1 MRTDLDLKSVKSRA
15 DLKSCPYLETTARES
30 STRHAI
36 FQGFWKLRPR
46 RRKSIEGAD
55 VAIRLPINPQQQATM
70 RRRRGQAR
78 DDRERERERERE
90 EVDWRAR
97 EGGTRGTM
105 EKREEGMVVGWRSKG
120 WGVRNARERA
130 EKERE
135 REREREKEREWSV
148 KLGHSAID
156 AFGRNRTNAL
166 PLPLCLSHFHFLFLF
181 LFIVVLV
188 RRSVLAVSGL
198 DPRYPPAALFRARTN
213 RFRNYTPST
222 VRFVRCRRQRT
233 PTPSPT
239 PPRFTIV
246 WYVYTLTGHDGAAI
260 ILCIWLD
267 PLIIH
272 TYIHLSEA
280 LTFAYQRDGS
290 APFDGSASSVFCL
303 SPETSVRPLPL
314 PLPSLSVCLSL
325 FELRA

>member
-120 WGVRNARERA
+120 WGVRHARVRA
-130 EKERE
+130 EKE

-156 AFGRNRTNAL
+156 AFGRNRTN
-166 PLPLCLSHFHFLFLF
+166 
-181 LFIVVLV
+181 
-188 RRSVLAVSGL
+188 
-198 DPRYPPAALFRARTN
+198 
-213 RFRNYTPST
+213 
-222 VRFVRCRRQRT
+222 
-233 PTPSPT
+233 SP
-239 PPRFTIV
+239 
-246 WYVYTLTGHDGAAI
+246 
-260 ILCIWLD
+260 
-267 PLIIH
+267 
-272 TYIHLSEA
+272 
-280 LTFAYQRDGS
+280 
-290 APFDGSASSVFCL
+290 
-303 SPETSVRPLPL
+303 
-314 PLPSLSVCLSL
+314 LSL
-325 FELRA
+325 FLSVSPTSTSSSSFSSSSCSFVVPFSLFRDSTRGTHRRLYSAPEPTVFGTTPPAPFVSFAAAASAHRRLRPRRRALPSSDMYIRSRVTMVQQ